1 MSLSA
6 SVATALGAVVA
17 LLLQVALAP
26 VLAIGGIV
34 PNLLLAYGLAVA
46 LARPYAP
53 SILLPFALGFAFD
66 LVGGGAVGAM
76 ALLLMLASVGCR
88 QLARM
93 LDNDTLF
100 VPLGLLVAGVLL
112 VELLY
117 GALLVLCGYP
127 ASLGEALLFRSLPCA
142 LYDGALAVLLFF
154 LLRFALGQIEA
165 RQRALPLVR

>member
-142 LYDGALAVLLFF
+142 LYDGALAVPLFF
-154 LLRFALGQIEA
+154 LMRFALGQIEA

>member
-112 VELLY
+112 V
-117 GALLVLCGYP
+117 LCGYP

-154 LLRFALGQIEA
+154 LMRFALGQIEA